1 MQLKELRK
9 HGYEVTT
16 NGGTTEIY
24 RNGNLTAAI
33 FEKKTIPADNKLMN
47 QGYVPVGSPWF
58 RRMAIS
64 AR

>member
-1 MQLKELRK
+1 MQLKDLQK

-16 NGGTTEIY
+16 NGNTTEIY

-33 FEKKTIPADNKLMN
+33 FEKKTEVGSNIKN
-47 QGYVPVGSPWF
+47 QGYVPVGSSWF
-58 RRMAIS
+58 NRMAIS